1 MSEAVSIEDAVVV
14 RDEVSVVKPSADVG
28 EAFEGYQK
36 LQGQL
41 DRAMPECIIVVGD
54 KKFRTKKYW
63 MAVATAFGVD
73 AQLVEVP
80 RYELAEDGDWGYVA
94 HARAVA
100 PNGRTMDAMGACF
113 ASEKRSGQDTRHN
126 VLGHAETRAKLRA
139 ISNLVGFGEV
149 SADELTDESAVAKA
163 PAKRKPRA
171 AAKPAP
177 AASDDSPSTVGS
189 HFDDDIGFGKFKNVY
204 TWRQMTEGAID
215 GDRHNYLKYLAGQI
229 DPNENK
235 WSRERYDRVTAC
247 LAVYGKR
254 LEDETPPEDGTRF

>member
-1 MSEAVSIEDAVVV
+1 MSEAVKMEDA
-14 RDEVSVVKPSADVG
+14 R
-28 EAFEGYQK
+28 
-36 LQGQL
+36 
-41 DRAMPECIIVVGD
+41 
-54 KKFRTKKYW
+54 RTKPTG
-63 MAVATAFGVD
+63 AAISAALVAFQAECQDV
-73 AQLVEVP
+73 VP
-80 RYELAEDGDWGYVA
+80 NAEADTGKFSYRYADLSTVLAELRPRLAKHGLAIVQTPMDDA
-94 HARAVA
+94 A
-100 PNGRTMDAMGACF
+100 PGGSGVCVGVRTIILHKSGESIDAGQVLLPMTQQTPQGAGACITYARRYALGALAGIATDHDEDA
-113 ASEKRSGQDTRHN
+113 ASQQRG
-126 VLGHAETRAKLRA
+126 
-139 ISNLVGFGEV
+139 
-149 SADELTDESAVAKA
+149 A
-163 PAKRKPRA
+163 PPAATPQRKPRA